1 LPININI
8 IRGVFIDRV
17 LNETDNVKTI
27 LFKDRVSSKA
37 EPGQFLMVW
46 IPGVEELPMSV
57 MVADEEDSAAITI
70 RRKGIGSTALFNKR
84 AGEML
89 GVRGPYGNKFKIAPK
104 ARTVLLVG
112 GGTGLVP
119 LIRLAAKLNELRIC
133 CTLIIGASSKREIFF
148 ENTADAVL
156 SDTTHKI
163 IVSTENGDY
172 GIRGSATDAMTQVL
186 KEETFDCVYSCGP
199 ELMMKKV
206 LDIASEFS
214 LPLQASLERHM
225 KCGIGICA
233 SCCIE
238 DKLVCKDGTVFCEKQ
253 LSKMN
258 EFGMFYRDKTGR
270 KIEY

>member
-1 LPININI
+1 
-8 IRGVFIDRV
+8 
-17 LNETDNVKTI
+17 
-27 LFKDRVSSKA
+27 
-37 EPGQFLMVW
+37 
-46 IPGVEELPMSV
+46 
-57 MVADEEDSAAITI
+57 
-70 RRKGIGSTALFNKR
+70 
-84 AGEML
+84 ML
-89 GVRGPYGNKFKIAPK
+89 GIRGPYGNKFKIAPN

-119 LIRLAAKLNELRIC
+119 LIRLAKKLNEMRIC
-133 CTLIIGASSKREIFF
+133 CTLIIGASSKREVFF

-156 SDTTHKI
+156 SDTKHKI

-172 GIRGSATDAMTQVL
+172 GIKGNATDAMAQVL
-186 KEETFDCVYSCGP
+186 KEETFDSVYTCGP

-206 LDIASEFS
+206 LDIASAYS
-214 LPLQASLERHM
+214 LPIQASLERHM

-253 LSKMN
+253 LSKLN

-270 KIEY
+270 KIVY